1 MMKNRHLSKVVAGQK
16 FYEFRVKLK
25 KKCDENSI
33 ELRVVDRFYPSSK
46 LCNCCG
52 FIKKDLKLSDRDIN
66 AALNLRD
73 AKTYKLA

>member
-1 MMKNRHLSKVVAGQK
+1 MMKNRHLSKVVAGRK
-16 FYEFRVKLK
+16 FYAFRVKLK

-52 FIKKDLKLSDRDIN
+52 FI
-66 AALNLRD
+66 
-73 AKTYKLA
+73 

>member
-1 MMKNRHLSKVVAGQK
+1 LNVKGMMKNRHLSKVVAGRK

-52 FIKKDLKLSDRDIN
+52 FI
-66 AALNLRD
+66 
-73 AKTYKLA
+73 